1 MQVDFVRYIYA
12 SSYNFYRF
20 GEQNQARQGAPR
32 GGARMKKCVQNALWK
47 RACRPIEPLSTQIA
61 SETAKMRSNDAKRA
75 QKSPQNGSESYTK
88 KTTTFSKIMIA
99 RSTIALILQTHCS
112 NSFVKQHV
120 QVLHIQFIA
129 SMRAQNSNKTCFV
142 AARASK
148 QRHFSRWGAFL

>member
-1 MQVDFVRYIYA
+1 MLPVTTFIDLGSKTRPAKV
-12 SSYNFYRF
+12 
-20 GEQNQARQGAPR
+20 PR
-32 GGARMKKCVQNALWK
+32 GGGARMKKCVQNALWK
-47 RACRPIEPLSTQIA
+47 KACRPIEPLSTQIA
-61 SETAKMRSNDAKRA
+61 SKTAKMRSNDAKRA

-112 NSFVKQHV
+112 NSCVEQHV
-120 QVLHIQFIA
+120 HVLHIQFIA